1 MKTLIAGAV
10 SSVLGS
16 FAFAMLS
23 NGTRLGTLPT
33 ADRAFYGGT
42 VGVLVA
48 LGVFLLTTRL
58 LGSAD
63 GGLPQDSVLRF
74 LFAVSFLAVAAV
86 VGLFIGD
93 GLLLLVR
100 RYLLGEWCT
109 FASADQ
115 LSTTFASLPMFAAIV
130 AGQLFIIRSLF
141 GRSSPDVGAD
151 AESALVTALRLPF
164 AIAALIFPFALSAAS
179 LWALAT
185 YAIPGFAGAV
195 YGPVGCSG

>member
-1 MKTLIAGAV
+1 MV
-10 SSVLGS
+10 
-16 FAFAMLS
+16 S

-74 LFAVSFLAVAAV
+74 LFAVSFLAVAAM
-86 VGLFIGD
+86 VGLFLRD

-100 RYLLGEWCT
+100 RSLLGAGCPV
-109 FASADQ
+109 ASADQ
-115 LSTTFASLPMFAAIV
+115 HRSTFASV
-130 AGQLFIIRSLF
+130 
-141 GRSSPDVGAD
+141 
-151 AESALVTALRLPF
+151 
-164 AIAALIFPFALSAAS
+164 
-179 LWALAT
+179 
-185 YAIPGFAGAV
+185 
-195 YGPVGCSG
+195 PV